1 VVGPSTATY
10 PGRVIRPSCRT
21 AAVITTA
28 AMSVLTAVSL
38 WALHVAGLATAVD
51 LAVAVVACG
60 LVPLLV
66 RWPVLAGLAL
76 GVLAAVSP
84 VATPG
89 ATLAALLTARLRRFS
104 AAVAVAVTGLAA
116 HAVQGWWRPTGG
128 MPYGWWLLLLACAYA
143 ALVGWGALARARYA
157 LLMSLRERA
166 RRAEAEQGRR
176 VAEARVAE
184 RTRIARE
191 MHDVLAHRLSL
202 LATFAGALEYR
213 PDSPPEQLSKAAG
226 VIRVGVHQ
234 ALEELRQVVTLLRG
248 GDGDDAGPPQPVLA
262 DLPTLIEESRD
273 AGTPVRLESRIADL
287 STVPPTTGRTAY
299 RVVQEALTN
308 ARKHAPGLPVTVT
321 LDGRPG
327 GELVVEVGNPLPDP
341 LPDPL
346 SDPLSG
352 KASAAPGGGAGLVGL
367 TERVDLAGGRIDHE
381 IMADGFR
388 VCARLP
394 WPA

>member
-1 VVGPSTATY
+1 
-10 PGRVIRPSCRT
+10 VIRLSYRA

-28 AMSVLTAVSL
+28 AASVLTALTL
-38 WALHVAGLATAVD
+38 WALYLGGQAGAVD
-51 LAVAVVACG
+51 VVVAVVACG

-66 RWPVLAGLAL
+66 RWPVLAGLGL
-76 GVLAAVSP
+76 SVLAAVSP
-84 VATPG
+84 VASPG
-89 ATLAALLTARLRRFS
+89 ATLAALLTARLCRFP

-116 HAVQGWWRPTGG
+116 HAVQGWWRPTGP

-143 ALVGWGALARARYA
+143 ALVGWGALARARHA
-157 LLMSLRERA
+157 LVMSLRERA

-176 VAEARVAE
+176 VEEARVAE
-184 RTRIARE
+184 RHRIARE

-202 LATFAGALEYR
+202 LATYAGALEYR

-234 ALEELRQVVTLLRG
+234 ALEELRQVVTLLRD
-248 GDGDDAGPPQPVLA
+248 DGDDEHVDDHAGPPQPVVA
-262 DLPTLIEESRD
+262 DLPTLIEESLG
-273 AGTPVRLESRIADL
+273 AGTPVRLENRIADL
-287 STVPPTTGRTAY
+287 STVPAATGRTAY

-327 GELVVEVGNPLPDP
+327 GELVVEVSNPLPA
-341 LPDPL
+341 
-346 SDPLSG
+346 
-352 KASAAPGGGAGLVGL
+352 KASAASGGGTGLIGL
-367 TERVDLAGGRIDHE
+367 TERVDLAGGRFDHRIAPE
-381 IMADGFR
+381 GFR